1 MAVDVLGVPDYMT
14 LEVGKRLA
22 EKAKLDPSR
31 LAITATHTHTAPML
45 TNCCPTI
52 FGRPISPEEQQHVD
66 QYTKELT
73 DKLEQAALAALN
85 DLKPAKVEWAT
96 GSVGFSINRRTPGGP
111 VDHDMPM
118 LVVRDVDGKI
128 RSIYVSY
135 ACHCVTLSHNKISGD
150 WAGYA
155 AEMIEQA
162 HPGAIALTSVGCGG
176 DSNPSSN
183 PVGDRADVAQGQ
195 GKQIADEVERLL
207 KVGPSPITAPIAT
220 TLNRIPL
227 AFDTPPTR
235 EQWEATAKRQ
245 DTEGYHAR
253 VNLARLDRGEKLQ
266 TQIDYFIQTWTF
278 GDQLA
283 MVFLGGEVVVDY
295 SLRLKREFDR
305 NRLWVNAYSND
316 VPCYIPSER
325 ILKEGGYEGAGAMTY
340 YDRPTKLAT
349 GVEQKI
355 IDEVHR
361 QVPKEFV
368 APKGTE
374 GVAPR
379 SPEQSLQ
386 SIRTKP
392 GLKVELVAA
401 EPLVQSPVAID
412 WDEKGRLWVCEM
424 FDYPTGTD
432 GAFQPGGRVK
442 FLTDTDGD
450 GKLDR
455 ATIFAENIPFPT
467 GVTAWGDGVYV
478 CAAPDILFAR
488 DTDGDGKAD
497 KIDKVFT
504 GFATENYQARVNSL
518 AIGLD
523 NWIYGANGLLAREIV
538 DAAGHKVDIRNH
550 DFRFR
555 PRGTTLEQVTGL
567 TQYGRVRD
575 DFGNWF
581 GCDNSRPLFHFPYE
595 QRYLAR
601 NPQAPSPQTIVTVP
615 GDYDLTRVFPVSRTL
630 ERFNDPQAANRF
642 TSACGVAIYRDTLLG
657 EQYTNNALVCEPVH
671 NLVHRMILESDE
683 AGVHVSRHRA
693 RDESGSEFFASSDN
707 WSRFAQARTGP
718 DGALYIVDMYRFLIE
733 HPRWIPAE
741 RLAQIDIRA
750 GSDKGRIYRV
760 CPAGRPLRAVADL
773 SKLNGEQLAAALN
786 SPNGTERD
794 RVHIALLARNDKS
807 AASTLEQVAK
817 SAALPRARV
826 QALAAIDGLGAMTP
840 ALIEAAVR
848 DADPHVRVQALRL
861 AERSAGEAMLAL
873 INDPS
878 PLVRRQLALSLGEWA
893 DPRAGAALA
902 AMAKKFADDGDL
914 RDAIL
919 SSASKHCGEIL
930 AAVKDHPDWIAPLVA
945 TAAASKDDKLIATA
959 LAAVL
964 PENGAKPSQTQFAAL
979 GSLLDARPDLVDE
992 RVKRVV
998 DAAKVAAADS
1008 GTPKEMRVSAISLL
1022 GRGDVAAEELDVLV
1036 NLVTGEADDE
1046 TRAAAMSVLRRQSS
1060 REVATKL
1067 LARWAQ
1073 TSPATRPDLVSL
1085 LLSRSEWS
1093 LALLNAINKHQ
1104 LQSNEIAL
1112 AERARL
1118 LDGDNADVKK
1128 LAAEVFKDEALSA
1141 SRAVI
1146 LERYG
1151 TVKNLT
1157 GSPAAGKEL
1166 FVKNC
1171 AACHQHNGV
1180 GNDIGA
1186 TLATVRGRDADYLVK
1201 NILDPSAVVEPRFV
1215 NYVVTLKDGRTL
1227 GGIIKAETPANV
1239 TLATGGSTAASI
1251 ENIPRA
1257 NIKTIRATSVSM
1269 MPDGFEAALSPQQ
1282 LADVIAFIRSGSSPR
1297 KQLAGNTPELVKAAS
1312 DGSIMLPANKA
1323 EVFGE
1328 RIVFE
1333 TEFGNLGYWDAVGD
1347 HAAWTFAIAKEQTFD
1362 VYLDYACQS
1371 SSAGNGYAI
1380 EVGGKTI
1387 TGVVEGTGPD
1397 WSRYKQIKI
1406 GTVKLAAVEQRLTAR
1421 PDGPPKSA
1429 LMDLRNVALIPQG
1442 KQPHWK
1448 LKTDAASSDL
1458 PRDAAGVAKYILDLN
1473 RSNAARETAVNAN
1486 PQYAAEL
1493 IAEMTRDLQPDTPEE
1508 YVRIPWIWRV
1518 AIAAGK
1524 RNDADMIKR
1533 ILDVSLLKNDQPLH
1547 DWQAVVIGGGII
1559 NGISL
1564 REITPGPRIVEI
1576 IGDDAG
1582 LKTRWQRSLDRASA
1596 MADNQQTPPGTRYD
1610 ALRMLGAGP
1619 WSKRG
1624 EQLVRYLTSS
1634 NAELQMGAVSG
1645 LLDMAEPA
1653 ARAALIAQLP
1663 KLEDGNRK
1671 IAEDGLKLN
1680 PFLVAVSNE
1689 RSGDVTLI
1697 DGATN
1702 QAVGTIPVGKRPR
1715 GIAVSRDGKRLYV
1728 ALSGTPIAGPPGSR
1742 DAEEREKLPVDRKAD
1757 GIGIVDIEQRK
1768 LLRLMPAGLD
1778 PEQFALSADEKKMY
1792 VANEDAALVSVID
1805 MASEKVTKEIKVG
1818 EEPEGMRLSPN
1829 GRFVWVTC
1837 ETKGEVFMIDTTS
1850 DDVIGHLTVGGRPRS
1865 VAFSTDGL
1873 RAFVPAE
1880 TAGTVTVINTA
1891 ERTGPKTIKLPEGAR
1906 PMGTL
1911 MSPDGPKLFVTG
1923 GRSQMLFA
1931 IDPARD
1937 EVVGSAKLGTR
1948 PWGLAMSP
1956 DGKWLYVANGPSNDV
1971 SVVNIATMKEVER
1984 VTAGDS
1990 PWGVAIIPNA
2000 K

>member
-1 MAVDVLGVPDYMT
+1 MSFRFRLLACSVLLLMTTAAMADYRVGVASVDITPDYPVRLNGFGHRRSELEGVTHKIFAKAMAIDDGTNGPAVLMAVDVLGVPDYMT
-14 LEVGKRLA
+14 LEVGKRLK
-22 EKAKLDPSR
+22 EKLDPTR
-31 LAITATHTHTAPML
+31 LATTATHTHTAPML
-45 TNCCPTI
+45 TNVCPTI
-52 FGRPISPEEQQHVD
+52 FGRPLTEAEQKNVD
-66 QYTKELT
+66 RYTKELT

-85 DLKPAKVEWAT
+85 DLKPAKLEWAT
-96 GSVGFSINRRTPGGP
+96 GSVAFSINRRTPGGP

-118 LVVRDVDGKI
+118 LVVRDADGKI
-128 RSIYVSY
+128 KAVYVSY

-155 AEMIEQA
+155 AEMIESA

-207 KVGPSPITAPIAT
+207 KVGPSPITQPIAT
-220 TLNRIPL
+220 TLSRIPL

-266 TQIDYFIQTWTF
+266 TQVDYFIQTWTF

-295 SLRLKREFDR
+295 SIRLKREFDR
-305 NRLWVNAYSND
+305 NRLWINAYSND

-361 QVPKEFV
+361 QLPNEFV

-379 SPEQSLQ
+379 SPEQSLN

-455 ATIFAENIPFPT
+455 ATIFAENLPFPT
-467 GVTAWGDGVYV
+467 GVTAWGDGVYI

-488 DTDGDGKAD
+488 DTNGDGKAD

-523 NWIYGANGLLAREIV
+523 NWIYGANGLLAREIT
-538 DAAGHKVDIRNH
+538 DATGHTVDIRNH
-550 DFRFR
+550 DFCFR
-555 PRGTTLEQVTGL
+555 PPGTSMQQVTGL

-601 NPQAPSPQTIVTVP
+601 NPHAPSPATSVTVP
-615 GDYDLTRVFPVSRTL
+615 GDYDLTRVFPISRTL
-630 ERFNDPQAANRF
+630 ERFNDPEAANRF
-642 TSACGVAIYRDTLLG
+642 TSACGIAIYRDTLLG
-657 EQYTNNALVCEPVH
+657 EAFANNAFVCEPVH
-671 NLVHRMILESDE
+671 NLVHRMILDSDE
-683 AGVHVSRHRA
+683 SAVHVQRHRA
-693 RDESGSEFFASSDN
+693 KDERESEFLASTDN

-750 GSDKGRIYRV
+750 GSDMGRIYRV
-760 CPAGRPLRAVADL
+760 CPAEQPLRAVADL
-773 SKLNGEQLAAALN
+773 SKLSTEQLAAALD
-786 SPNGTERD
+786 SPNGTDRD
-794 RVHIALLARNDKS
+794 RVHIALLTRSDKS
-807 AASTLEQVAK
+807 AAQTLEGLAK
-817 SAALPRARV
+817 SAKLPHVRV
-826 QALAAIDGLGAMTP
+826 QALAVLDGLDALTP
-840 ALIEAAVR
+840 ATIDAALR
-848 DADPHVRVQALRL
+848 DADPHVRAHALRL
-861 AERSAGEAMLAL
+861 AERSPSVSTLAL
-873 INDPS
+873 ADDPS
-878 PLVRRQLALSLGEWA
+878 PLVRRQLALSLGEWSDA
-893 DPRAGAALA
+893 RAGAALA
-902 AMAKKFADDGDL
+902 AMAKRFSDDADL
-914 RDAIL
+914 RNAIL

-930 AAVKDHPDWIAPLVA
+930 AAVKDHADWIAPLVA
-945 TAAASKDDKLIATA
+945 SAAASKDEKLIAKA

-964 PENGAKPSQTQFAAL
+964 PAEGATPSQTQFTAL
-979 GSLLDARPDLVDE
+979 ASLLDARPELRGSD
-992 RVKRVV
+992 KRVEEV
-998 DAAKVAAADS
+998 IAAARNVAADRNAS
-1008 GTPKEMRVSAISLL
+1008 KETRVSAIPLL
-1022 GRGDVAAEELDVLV
+1022 ARGEVAPEELEVLTR
-1036 NLVTGEADDE
+1036 LVTSESDDE
-1046 TRAAAMSVLRRQSS
+1046 LRAAAMSVLRRQNSPQ
-1060 REVATKL
+1060 VAAQL
-1067 LARWAQ
+1067 LAPWAQ
-1073 TSPATRPDLVSL
+1073 TSPSSRPDIVAL
-1085 LLSRSEWS
+1085 LLGRSEWS
-1093 LALLNAINKHQ
+1093 IALLNAIAKHQ

-1112 AERARL
+1112 AERTRL
-1118 LDGDNADVKK
+1118 LNSENADVKT
-1128 LAAEVFKDEALSA
+1128 LAAEVFKDQPISA
-1141 SRAVI
+1141 GRAAI
-1146 LERYG
+1146 LQQYA
-1151 TVKNLT
+1151 TVKTLA

-1227 GGIIKAETPANV
+1227 GGIIKAETPASV

-1251 ENIPRA
+1251 ENIPRT

-1333 TEFGNLGYWDAVGD
+1333 TEFGNLGYWEAAGD
-1347 HAAWTFAIAKEQTFD
+1347 HAAWTFAVAKEQTFD
-1362 VYLDYACQS
+1362 IYLDYACQS
-1371 SSAGNGYAI
+1371 SSVGNPYAV

-1406 GTVKLAAVEQRLTAR
+1406 GTVKLGAGEQRLTAR
-1421 PDGPPKSA
+1421 PDGPPRSA
-1429 LMDLRNVALIPQG
+1429 LMDLRNIALVASG
-1442 KQPHWK
+1442 TQPKWRAR
-1448 LKTDAASSDL
+1448 TSAASNDL
-1458 PRDAAGVAKYILDLN
+1458 PRDAAGVARYILDAS
-1473 RSNAARETAVNAN
+1473 RPNAAREAAVNAN

-1493 IAEMTRDLQPDTPEE
+1493 IAEMTRELAPGTPQE
-1508 YVRIPWIWRV
+1508 YERIPWIWRV

-1524 RNDADMIKR
+1524 RNDADTLKG
-1533 ILDVSLLKNDQPLH
+1533 ILDVALPKDDQPLH

-1559 NGISL
+1559 NGISQ
-1564 REITPGPRIVEI
+1564 RDVWPRPRIAEI
-1576 IGDDAG
+1576 IGSDAA
-1582 LKTRWQRSLDRASA
+1582 LQKRWQRSLDLASA
-1596 MADNQQTPPGTRYD
+1596 MADNEKTPTGTRYD
-1610 ALRMLGAGP
+1610 ALRVLGVES
-1619 WSKRG
+1619 WDKRG
-1624 EQLVRYLTSS
+1624 QQLGGYLGKDV

-1645 LLDMAEPA
+1645 LGDVDSPEAT
-1653 ARAALIAQLP
+1653 AALKKALP
-1663 KLEDGNRK
+1663 DLTEHNRK
-1671 IAEDGLKLN
+1671 LAE
-1680 PFLVAVSNE
+1680 
-1689 RSGDVTLI
+1689 
-1697 DGATN
+1697 
-1702 QAVGTIPVGKRPR
+1702 
-1715 GIAVSRDGKRLYV
+1715 
-1728 ALSGTPIAGPPGSR
+1728 
-1742 DAEEREKLPVDRKAD
+1742 
-1757 GIGIVDIEQRK
+1757 
-1768 LLRLMPAGLD
+1768 
-1778 PEQFALSADEKKMY
+1778 
-1792 VANEDAALVSVID
+1792 AAL
-1805 MASEKVTKEIKVG
+1805 KRRNK
-1818 EEPEGMRLSPN
+1818 
-1829 GRFVWVTC
+1829 
-1837 ETKGEVFMIDTTS
+1837 
-1850 DDVIGHLTVGGRPRS
+1850 
-1865 VAFSTDGL
+1865 
-1873 RAFVPAE
+1873 
-1880 TAGTVTVINTA
+1880 
-1891 ERTGPKTIKLPEGAR
+1891 
-1906 PMGTL
+1906 
-1911 MSPDGPKLFVTG
+1911 
-1923 GRSQMLFA
+1923 
-1931 IDPARD
+1931 
-1937 EVVGSAKLGTR
+1937 
-1948 PWGLAMSP
+1948 
-1956 DGKWLYVANGPSNDV
+1956 
-1971 SVVNIATMKEVER
+1971 
-1984 VTAGDS
+1984 
-1990 PWGVAIIPNA
+1990 
-2000 K
+2000 